1 MQKEHFVK
9 KEDVFTDISVLDGSP
24 VYGGSPLY
32 RYDTLTDVL
41 NTGNLA
47 VNGRQQ
53 KSAMYS
59 SISNEGYSN
68 FYYDTLLSPV
78 QINNRLAIL
87 PSSNPFLLN
96 FLGVRYLETFQDQVP
111 PGYQIVKAGD
121 TEKNTA
127 GKSLP
132 VLAEN
137 ENVLPVAYTT
147 SSLMS
152 QSQYEK
158 LNKYDRLDAITRYTI
173 VPGNDTADK
182 PADAAG
188 SNMMI
193 YEPSFEDLQ
202 MPDRHARSPPF
213 ISKIAWAL

>member
-1 MQKEHFVK
+1 MCIR
-9 KEDVFTDISVLDGSP
+9 DS
-24 VYGGSPLY
+24 
-32 RYDTLTDVL
+32 TLTDVL

-59 SISNEGYSN
+59 SISNEGYSD

-111 PGYQIVKAGD
+111 AGYQIVKAAG

-152 QSQYEK
+152 QSQYELSLIHIFLRLCHTSHLNSRYQNRK
-158 LNKYDRLDAITRYTI
+158 LNQKFIKRNIRQYKMEPILCQPD
-173 VPGNDTADK
+173 DT
-182 PADAAG
+182 
-188 SNMMI
+188 
-193 YEPSFEDLQ
+193 L
-202 MPDRHARSPPF
+202 
-213 ISKIAWAL
+213 